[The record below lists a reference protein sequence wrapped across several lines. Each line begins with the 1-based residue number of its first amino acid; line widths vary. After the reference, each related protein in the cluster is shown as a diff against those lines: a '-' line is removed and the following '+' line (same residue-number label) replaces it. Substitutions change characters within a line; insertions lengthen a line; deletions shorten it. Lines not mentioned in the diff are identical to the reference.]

1 MQQDTMDG
9 DDGPRDLRIVLH
21 IARAYDIAEDQDD
34 RPRHHLP
41 RSEDLDSPSDTDLN
55 VMGEL
60 RGLLYELMEDPQQPS
75 DRYRFGYQRPRDLE
89 LDEIHVSGNGGASRQ
104 QRARLLCSA
113 LQDAGHSTPRSEAGR
128 ESARRLPGIAW
139 CHY

>member
-1 MQQDTMDG
+1 MQDDTMQQDTMDG

-21 IARAYDIAEDQDD
+21 IAREYDIAEDQDD

-41 RSEDLDSPSDTDLN
+41 RSEDLDSPSDMDLN

-75 DRYRFGYQRPRDLE
+75 DRYKFGYQRPETQSLMRSMFLVMEE
-89 LDEIHVSGNGGASRQ
+89 LRNNRE
-104 QRARLLCSA
+104 RACYAVLYRML
-113 LQDAGHSTPRSEAGR
+113 
-128 ESARRLPGIAW
+128 GIPPPDP
-139 CHY
+139 